1 MTLTVVLSQLS
12 KARRFVADGEKCML
26 LQRKM
31 VDKLEQHG
39 HDTID
44 AILFLEY
51 LEDMQEQYVAHRN
64 RGPRIG
70 AAQRRLATAIVR
82 SRRKTGLR

>member
-1 MTLTVVLSQLS
+1 
-12 KARRFVADGEKCML
+12 ML

-70 AAQRRLATAIVR
+70 APNED
-82 SRRKTGLR
+82 